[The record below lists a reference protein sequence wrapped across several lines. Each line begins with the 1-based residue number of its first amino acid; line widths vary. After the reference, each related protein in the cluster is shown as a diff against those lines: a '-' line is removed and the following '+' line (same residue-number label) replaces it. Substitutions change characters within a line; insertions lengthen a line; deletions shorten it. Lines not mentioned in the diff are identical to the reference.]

1 MKRLTH
7 RTADVPP
14 ARARAVRPGTAAG
27 RSPLQT
33 MADAAPGQRR
43 LAALQARADVSRH
56 AEQPRP
62 TAGPIQCQAEEE
74 ALQGK
79 ALQRQAEEEEL
90 LQGKA
95 LQRQAEEEEP
105 LQGKALQRQE
115 EEEPLQAK
123 PEAGANRTGMPDRL
137 KAGVEALSGVD
148 MSGVRVQANSP
159 EPARVN
165 ALAYAQGND
174 IHLAP
179 GQERHLPHEAWHVVQ
194 QRQGRVQPTL
204 QAHGAAIN
212 DDPSL
217 EREAD
222 VMGARAMATGAPV
235 STAEA
240 APADVTQRH
249 IRSSDC

>member
-1 MKRLTH
+1 MKRRAT
-7 RTADVPP
+7 PP
-14 ARARAVRPGTAAG
+14 R
-27 RSPLQT
+27 
-33 MADAAPGQRR
+33 
-43 LAALQARADVSRH
+43 ALQARADACLH
-56 AEQPRP
+56 AGQA
-62 TAGPIQCQAEEE
+62 AGPV
-74 ALQGK
+74 
-79 ALQRQAEEEEL
+79 
-90 LQGKA
+90 
-95 LQRQAEEEEP
+95 QRQAEEEEP
-105 LQGKALQRQE
+105 LQGKAIQRQAE

-123 PEAGANRTGMPDRL
+123 PEAEANRTGMPDRL
-137 KAGVEALSGVD
+137 KAGVEALSGLD

-165 ALAYAQGND
+165 ALAYAQGDD

-222 VMGARAMATGAPV
+222 VMGAQAMATGAGPPAEAPPAAPPSAPSGRPTASHCPRRTGISPV
-235 STAEA
+235 SSTPHAFLVSRYVARDSERRGCCVYTTLRCVA
-240 APADVTQRH
+240 LEFTINTSSRDRE
-249 IRSSDC
+249 RSRGRPS